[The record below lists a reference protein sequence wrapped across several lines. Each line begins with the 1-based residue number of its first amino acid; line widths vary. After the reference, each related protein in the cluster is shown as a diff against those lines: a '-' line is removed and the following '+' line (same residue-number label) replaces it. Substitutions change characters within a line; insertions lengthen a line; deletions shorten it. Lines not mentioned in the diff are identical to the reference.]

1 MKTITTTELRGN
13 TCQILDEILNTG
25 VPVKISKGDRKLV
38 ISPLE
43 STDKLRNLRKR
54 KHVIKG
60 NPDGVTP
67 VWWTVLD
74 LRFPDV
80 PSISFHS

>member
-1 MKTITTTELRGN
+1 MKTITTTQLRGI

-25 VPVKISKGDRKLV
+25 VPVKISKGDRKFV
-38 ISPLE
+38 IAPLE

-60 NPDGVTP
+60 NPE
-67 VWWTVLD
+67 D
-74 LRFPDV
+74 LVNITWAR
-80 PSISFHS
+80 

>member
-25 VPVKISKGDRKLV
+25 VPVKICKGDRNL
-38 ISPLE
+38 IIAPLE

-60 NPDGVTP
+60 NPE
-67 VWWTVLD
+67 D
-74 LRFPDV
+74 LVNITWAR
-80 PSISFHS
+80 

>member
-38 ISPLE
+38 IAPLE

-60 NPDGVTP
+60 NPE
-67 VWWTVLD
+67 D
-74 LRFPDV
+74 LVNFTWAR
-80 PSISFHS
+80 